1 MLEIYNRI
9 SCCTTQSCNLII
21 GINHVY
27 CIQHTLFQEMLLPY
41 FAVYYTHFFHSKND
55 FGSPVRV
62 IYRNTK
68 FGIFFINFGRSRKPI
83 TNLILSQKHIDSHLD
98 QGFLFLVCFVMI
110 CLVKIIPN
118 SIIYS
123 ILNPKCEIFESIL
136 LMRYIVAEYPPFL
149 GLGTRGLNILLF
161 QDWAP
166 GVTNDTNR
174 CSFC

>member
-1 MLEIYNRI
+1 MSETSREVYFVTVLCSVLHALFSLKKRFWKSSACYLEEHK
-9 SCCTTQSCNLII
+9 NL
-21 GINHVY
+21 G
-27 CIQHTLFQEMLLPY
+27 F
-41 FAVYYTHFFHSKND
+41 
-55 FGSPVRV
+55 
-62 IYRNTK
+62 
-68 FGIFFINFGRSRKPI
+68 FFINFGRSRKPI
-83 TNLILSQKHIDSHLD
+83 TNLILSQKHIDIHLD
-98 QGFLFLVCFVMI
+98 QGFLFLVYFVMI

-118 SIIYS
+118 SII

-136 LMRYIVAEYPPFL
+136 RMSYIVAEYPHFL

>member
-1 MLEIYNRI
+1 MIL
-9 SCCTTQSCNLII
+9 C
-21 GINHVY
+21 V
-27 CIQHTLFQEMLLPY
+27 PY
-41 FAVYYTHFFHSKND
+41 FAVYNAHFFHSKND

-68 FGIFFINFGRSRKPI
+68 IWDFFINFARSRKPI
-83 TNLILSQKHIDSHLD
+83 TNLLLSQKHINSHLD

-118 SIIYS
+118 FIIYS

-136 LMRYIVAEYPPFL
+136 MMRYVVAEYLPFL

-161 QDWAP
+161 
-166 GVTNDTNR
+166 
-174 CSFC
+174 